1 MNENKH
7 LPLTE
12 TVYYVLLSLLHPAH
26 GYIIMK
32 NIEDL
37 SGGRVKM
44 APGTLYGAIENLL
57 KHQLIEPYPSEDR
70 RRKTYIIT
78 ELGRNVLWKD
88 MERMERLVDITRQ
101 EVNKRGDHMKK
112 YRYFM
117 DIDREEQWLNK
128 MADKGCE
135 LKGKFF
141 YPIVFQMKHRLTILP
156 SK

>member
-1 MNENKH
+1 MNVNKH

-101 EVNKRGDHMKK
+101 EVNK
-112 YRYFM
+112 
-117 DIDREEQWLNK
+117 
-128 MADKGCE
+128 KGE
-135 LKGKFF
+135 
-141 YPIVFQMKHRLTILP
+141 TI
-156 SK
+156 

>member
-1 MNENKH
+1 MKENKH

-26 GYIIMK
+26 GYIVMK

-57 KHQLIEPYPSEDR
+57 KYQLIEPYPSEDR

-101 EVNKRGDHMKK
+101 EVNK
-112 YRYFM
+112 
-117 DIDREEQWLNK
+117 
-128 MADKGCE
+128 KGE
-135 LKGKFF
+135 
-141 YPIVFQMKHRLTILP
+141 TI
-156 SK
+156 

>member
-57 KHQLIEPYPSEDR
+57 KHQLIEPYPS
-70 RRKTYIIT
+70 
-78 ELGRNVLWKD
+78 L
-88 MERMERLVDITRQ
+88 
-101 EVNKRGDHMKK
+101 H
-112 YRYFM
+112 
-117 DIDREEQWLNK
+117 
-128 MADKGCE
+128 
-135 LKGKFF
+135 
-141 YPIVFQMKHRLTILP
+141 ILP
-156 SK
+156 QHISSEFSDDICFSAAIFTWIRLYQLMLQ

>member
-1 MNENKH
+1 MKENKH

-12 TVYYVLLSLLHPAH
+12 TVYYVLLSLLQPAH
-26 GYIIMK
+26 GYIIMQ
-32 NIEDL
+32 NIEKL

-88 MERMERLVDITRQ
+88 MERMEQLVDITRQ
-101 EVNKRGDHMKK
+101 EVNK
-112 YRYFM
+112 
-117 DIDREEQWLNK
+117 
-128 MADKGCE
+128 KGE
-135 LKGKFF
+135 TK
-141 YPIVFQMKHRLTILP
+141 
-156 SK
+156 

>member
-1 MNENKH
+1 MSEKNY

-32 NIEDL
+32 NIENL

-44 APGTLYGAIENLL
+44 APGTLYGAIENVL

-78 ELGRNVLWKD
+78 ELGRNVLRKD
-88 MERMERLVDITRQ
+88 MERMERLVVITRQ
-101 EVNKRGDHMKK
+101 ELHKK
-112 YRYFM
+112 G
-117 DIDREEQWLNK
+117 E
-128 MADKGCE
+128 
-135 LKGKFF
+135 
-141 YPIVFQMKHRLTILP
+141 IL
-156 SK
+156 